1 MGLIEE
7 FKDKRIFLDTAPLIY
22 YIEERKENIE
32 ILDPLFDLNISG
44 YTEFITSTLT
54 LLEVLVLPIRL
65 KRQDLVDQ
73 YEIILTQSDSIDII
87 DLNTEISRLAANIRA
102 DYNYKTPD
110 SIQLATAINYNSN
123 YFLTNDKKLTHK
135 DLIIITPNSLK
146 DFL

>member
-32 ILDPLFDLNISG
+32 ILDPLFDINISG